1 MKTATLD
8 KIIDTVN
15 ILTIPVASVIA
26 IWAGVDYS
34 IYVAG
39 TAALV
44 CSVCEYLKLFCK
56 K

>member
-1 MKTATLD
+1 MKKETLN

-15 ILTIPVASVIA
+15 VLTIPVATVIA
-26 IWAGVDYS
+26 IWANIDYG

-39 TAALV
+39 TAALI
-44 CSVCEYLKLFCK
+44 CSICEYLKLFCK

>member
-1 MKTATLD
+1 MTKDLLN

-15 ILTIPVASVIA
+15 VLTIPVASVIA
-26 IWAGVDYS
+26 IWGDFDAGV
-34 IYVAG
+34 YVAG
-39 TAALV
+39 TAALI

>member
-1 MKTATLD
+1 MKTSTLN

-26 IWAGVDYS
+26 IWADFDAGV
-34 IYVAG
+34 YVAG
-39 TAALV
+39 TAALI
-44 CSVCEYLKLFCK
+44 CSICEYLKLFCK